1 MLRRE
6 MPLDEQTLSTAVLVL
21 GVAVI
26 LLAVWVAWLQR
37 SDAVLRRR
45 LRRLIGDGEGLG
57 LDELLDKQFGRL
69 DTVAERVEA
78 LNRLLHDLEAV
89 SRQSIQKVGVVRF
102 NPFADTGGDQS
113 FAVALLDAQGNGV
126 VLSSLHGRADT
137 RIFAKHVQAGRSKH
151 ALSDEEQDAI
161 RKALSPA
168 GA

>member
-1 MLRRE
+1 MLRPE

-21 GVAVI
+21 GVAVVV
-26 LLAVWVAWLQR
+26 LALWVAWLQR

-78 LNRLLHDLEAV
+78 LNRLHHDLEAI

-102 NPFADTGGDQS
+102 NPFQDSGGDQS
-113 FAVALLDAQGNGV
+113 FAIALLDQRGSGV
-126 VLSSLHGRADT
+126 VVSSLHGRAET
-137 RIFAKHVQAGRSKH
+137 RIFAKQVINGRSTH
-151 ALSDEEQDAI
+151 SLSDEEQQAI
-161 RKALSPA
+161 REALK
-168 GA
+168 